1 MIKQSAQKGG
11 AKFGGDAFDRS
22 WGKIF
27 EKQNDEL
34 KRVIA
39 TK

>member
-1 MIKQSAQKGG
+1 MIEQSAQKGG
-11 AKFGGDAFDRS
+11 AKLGGDAFDRFRTN
-22 WGKIF
+22 IF
-27 EKQNDEL
+27 KKQNDEL